1 MLKLVVDM
9 RPLNRWDSIINSAHP
24 EMCFS
29 ITKLRK
35 LSTLFS
41 HNDTI
46 TIVELSPFHQMQVM
60 NPHISVSGYGS
71 LRASDSGLFLC
82 INKIMKKKVANSRI
96 KGSGKCREK
105 FRDAQFQCNG
115 EKHHKCSQQQGIGYH
130 TTFLKN
136 TLNIKSA
143 KH

>member
-1 MLKLVVDM
+1 MVPGSTAPLDQEKGPMLKLVVDM
-9 RPLNRWDSIINSAHP
+9 RPLNGWDSIINSAHP

-82 INKIMKKKVANSRI
+82 INKNYEEKSCKQQNQGVRKV
-96 KGSGKCREK
+96 
-105 FRDAQFQCNG
+105 QG
-115 EKHHKCSQQQGIGYH
+115 EIS
-130 TTFLKN
+130 
-136 TLNIKSA
+136 
-143 KH
+143 